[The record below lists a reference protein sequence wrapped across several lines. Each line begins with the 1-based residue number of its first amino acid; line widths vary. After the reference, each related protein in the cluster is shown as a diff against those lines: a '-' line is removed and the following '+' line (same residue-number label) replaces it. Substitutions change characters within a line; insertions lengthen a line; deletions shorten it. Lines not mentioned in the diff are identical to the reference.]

1 MNINSVGNR
10 TFTSLSPLA
19 NFTVSQF
26 VKLCLPNPS
35 IVHYVYWVGQPS
47 VKLTVPAKSESKTFK
62 NFREQGGFHTTN
74 ALYIKRTP
82 KIKRK
87 QSFLSTMQN

>member
-1 MNINSVGNR
+1 VG
-10 TFTSLSPLA
+10 TA
-19 NFTVSQF
+19 ISQVDCPF
-26 VKLCLPNPS
+26 
-35 IVHYVYWVGQPS
+35 
-47 VKLTVPAKSESKTFK
+47 AKSESKTFK